1 MATPHVSLTQSLAV
15 FPKTLNPSKLLEL
28 SNLDRQCPL
37 HMYLIFFYNPSSI
50 YTNSSLDSVFTK
62 LKIGLEET
70 LSVWSPA
77 AGRLEP
83 NPADGK
89 LNLRCDNRGA
99 ILAQAVT
106 DVKISELGDLSN
118 YNEFFEELVHKPAL
132 DGDFCEFPLVVAQV
146 TRFGCGGYS
155 IGTGISHSLFDGPAA
170 YEFLSAWATKSA
182 IFKDDKEQYGV
193 ELQKPVHERGR
204 LLMGSV
210 PNRCSGKR
218 SAAGSG
224 AGAVAIDHLYKLI
237 MQSAMGNEEME
248 KKEYGCRTLR
258 VSRGMIET
266 LKKKAFGENGGF
278 PCSSFDVI
286 AAHLWKARTKA
297 LSVSKEK
304 MVCLQFAVDARNK
317 LKPPLPKGFSGNS
330 FVLASVALP
339 AKQLEEESYKTII
352 EMIRDAKSQVD
363 DDYVN
368 AYQLGLDGPQATLP
382 PLKELTVIS
391 DWTRMPFHK
400 IEFLHGEAAYASPLK
415 PPILDVAYFLQNPT
429 DSQAIDVRVTLLS
442 QTLDAFSTYFLTSMQ

>member
-1 MATPHVSLTQSLAV
+1 MATPHVSLTKSLTV

-99 ILAQAVT
+99 ILARAVT

-118 YNEFFEELVHKPAL
+118 YNEFFEELVHKPVL
-132 DGDFCEFPLVVAQV
+132 DGDFCEFPLVVAQ
-146 TRFGCGGYS
+146 
-155 IGTGISHSLFDGPAA
+155 
-170 YEFLSAWATKSA
+170 FLSAWATKSA

-266 LKKKAFGENGGF
+266 LKKKGFGEN
-278 PCSSFDVI
+278 VQ
-286 AAHLWKARTKA
+286 ARTKA

-368 AYQLGLDGPQATLP
+368 AYQLGLDGPQASLP

-415 PPILDVAYFLQNPT
+415 PPILDVAYFLQNPA

-442 QTLDAFSTYFLTSMQ
+442 QTLDAFSTYFLTSMHLTVPGDERPCIPIQAGVFNRPSIPVVGMDL